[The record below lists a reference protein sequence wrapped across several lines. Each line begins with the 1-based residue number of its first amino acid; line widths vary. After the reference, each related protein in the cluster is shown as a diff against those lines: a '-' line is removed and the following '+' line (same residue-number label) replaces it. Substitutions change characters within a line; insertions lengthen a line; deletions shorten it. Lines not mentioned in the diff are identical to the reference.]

1 MRHFHR
7 THLRPEDALA
17 MADEFFPT
25 IGLTAGS
32 TRASDARTF
41 SGELGTLTL
50 RARPEGGHYTFIDA
64 VTDQV
69 GESRLDRN
77 VKRYFVKVHRTADP
91 RHQLKAAY

>member
-7 THLRPEDALA
+7 THLRPEEALA
-17 MADEFFPT
+17 VADDFFPT
-25 IGLTAGS
+25 IGLTARS
-32 TRASDARTF
+32 TQPDGARTF

-64 VTDQV
+64 ITDQV

-77 VKRYFVKVHRTADP
+77 VKRYFVKVHRTADS
-91 RHQLKAAY
+91 RHLLKAAY

>member
-7 THLRPEDALA
+7 THLRPEEALA
-17 MADEFFPT
+17 IADEFFPT
-25 IGLTAGS
+25 IGLTVGS
-32 TRASDARTF
+32 APTIGTRSF
-41 SGELGTLTL
+41 SGELGNLTL

-77 VKRYFVKVHRTADP
+77 VKRYFVKVHRVADP
-91 RHQLKAAY
+91 RHELKAAY

>member
-7 THLRPEDALA
+7 THLRPEEALA
-17 MADEFFPT
+17 IADEFFPT
-25 IGLTAGS
+25 IGLSAGTA
-32 TRASDARTF
+32 RASDSRTF

-64 VTDQV
+64 STDQV

-77 VKRYFVKVHRTADP
+77 VKRYFVKVHRVADP
-91 RHQLKAAY
+91 RHELKAAY

>member
-7 THLRPEDALA
+7 THLRPEAALA
-17 MADEFFPT
+17 IADQFFPT

-32 TRASDARTF
+32 APAGARTF
-41 SGELGTLTL
+41 SGELGTVTL
-50 RARPEGGHYTFIDA
+50 KAWPEGGHYTFIDA

-77 VKRYFVKVHRTADP
+77 VKRYFVKVHRVADP
-91 RHQLKAAY
+91 RHKLKAAY